1 MDAQTKVTGVILAGG
16 LARRMNNQDKG
27 LIQFKGLPLVS
38 YAIAAMGTVVGQTI
52 INANRNIADYKV
64 FGLPVVCDQTENFD
78 GPLAGVLTA
87 MMFAKT
93 GILLVMPCD
102 SPFVKANHLQK
113 LLSSRSQIDADV
125 AVAYDG
131 QRLHPVILAIKT
143 DLMPNLQ
150 DYLRSG
156 QRKVDTWLE
165 QQKMVKTDFSPEPEI
180 FTNINSMS
188 ELADLETQNIE
199 LEKL

>member
-1 MDAQTKVTGVILAGG
+1 MDKQTKVTGVILAGG

-38 YAIAAMGTVVGQTI
+38 YAIAAMGVVVGQTI
-52 INANRNIADYKV
+52 INANRNIAEYQA
-64 FGLPVVCDQTENFD
+64 FGLPVVCDQTDNFD

-102 SPFVKANHLQK
+102 SPFFRANHLQK
-113 LLSSRSQIDADV
+113 LLSSRSQSDADV

-131 QRLHPVILAIKT
+131 QRLHPVFLAIKT

-156 QRKVDTWLE
+156 QRKVDIWLE
-165 QQKMVKTDFSPEPEI
+165 QQKMVKADFSPEQEI

-188 ELADLETQNIE
+188 ELADLETQST
-199 LEKL
+199 